1 MDNKWHTSLMH
12 IINEHIKHYNSNYS
26 IFFTIL
32 SICAINDFRKWMYQS
47 MPHTK
52 IHIGEE
58 FAYGWEISF
67 CPVDDWWRQIAY
79 GKNVAHAFEPFAD
92 VTKNVYK
99 YTYSEKWREKQMS
112 YFNSISVIAS
122 LCLDFLD
129 VATLAFQNE
138 RKLVRLPLKFLK
150 SPFL

>member
-1 MDNKWHTSLMH
+1 MDNKWHTLPMH

-32 SICAINDFRKWMYQS
+32 SICANDFRKWMYQT

-99 YTYSEKWREKQMS
+99 CI
-112 YFNSISVIAS
+112 F
-122 LCLDFLD
+122 
-129 VATLAFQNE
+129 
-138 RKLVRLPLKFLK
+138 
-150 SPFL
+150 

>member
-32 SICAINDFRKWMYQS
+32 SICANDFRKWMYQT

-92 VTKNVYK
+92 VTKNVYLQMYFLK
-99 YTYSEKWREKQMS
+99 KWREKQMKTS
-112 YFNSISVIAS
+112 YSV
-122 LCLDFLD
+122 
-129 VATLAFQNE
+129 TLIPS
-138 RKLVRLPLKFLK
+138 VWW
-150 SPFL
+150 

>member
-32 SICAINDFRKWMYQS
+32 SICANDFRKWMYL
-47 MPHTK
+47 PNCATYK
-52 IHIGEE
+52 NTYRLEE

-79 GKNVAHAFEPFAD
+79 GKNVAHAFEP
-92 VTKNVYK
+92 
-99 YTYSEKWREKQMS
+99 
-112 YFNSISVIAS
+112 
-122 LCLDFLD
+122 
-129 VATLAFQNE
+129 
-138 RKLVRLPLKFLK
+138 
-150 SPFL
+150 

>member
-1 MDNKWHTSLMH
+1 MH

-26 IFFTIL
+26 TYFLSSFL
-32 SICAINDFRKWMYQS
+32 SICENDFRKWMYQT
-47 MPHTK
+47 MLLHTK

-92 VTKNVYK
+92 VTKMFTNVITK
-99 YTYSEKWREKQMS
+99 KQRKKQMKTS
-112 YFNSISVIAS
+112 SSVALIHISLIAS
-122 LCLDFLD
+122 LCLYFLD